1 MSYTALYRVW
11 RPQDFNAL
19 IGQEHISRTLINA
32 LNADKITHAY
42 LFAGPRGTGKT
53 TTAKILAKAL
63 NCLARTGANPCNHC
77 SVCQKI
83 NAGSSMDVFEIDAAS
98 NRGIDEI
105 RELRENVKFTPI
117 DGNYKVYIIDEVHML
132 TTEAFNAL
140 LKTLEEPPRHVVF
153 ILATTE
159 AHKIPATIHSR
170 CQRYDFRKISQAE
183 ICARLKVVA
192 VQTQLLISEE
202 AIKLIAVQA
211 DGGMRD
217 ALSILDQCTAN
228 TAAEVT
234 EQDVRQLLG
243 LVGYEWIFAL
253 TKALADRDANTALLT
268 MDKLLAAGKE
278 VRQILT
284 ELTQFLRGLMLYKAA
299 PQAEV
304 LELYGKEHRDWYV
317 EFSSKLT
324 HAELAGAIKECNEA
338 AVELRWAI
346 DARTIGE
353 MALLKICTR
362 TAISLEEM
370 AQKLS
375 ELEKLLKG
383 SGPAGALLR
392 AEDGR
397 ADCRQSG
404 PQPRKNLS
412 VASRTPVRAEA
423 AESRQAPQELPRDL
437 KSVWDAVLKEILTE
451 GKRSI
456 HACVAQGQLIEL
468 TAGTATVK
476 FAASF
481 PKERTEKEDF
491 RAVVEKILAQ
501 VTGHTVKFACILGA
515 DIPQKTQIA
524 APKSAE
530 QAQKN
535 ENTAEPSAVCQV
547 LKMFGG
553 KVIKEQ

>member
-1 MSYTALYRVW
+1 MAYTALYRAW
-11 RPQDFNAL
+11 RPQDFNDL

-32 LNADKITHAY
+32 LIADKITHAY

-63 NCLARTGANPCNHC
+63 NCQDRTDADPCNHC
-77 SVCQKI
+77 AVCKKI
-83 NAGSSMDVFEIDAAS
+83 NEGSSMDVFEIDAAS

-105 RELRENVKFTPI
+105 RELRESVKFTPV

-140 LKTLEEPPRHVVF
+140 LKTLEEPPKHVVF

-183 ICARLKVVA
+183 ISARLKVVA
-192 VQTQLLISEE
+192 AKMQLPISEE
-202 AIKLIAVQA
+202 AINLIAVQA

-228 TAAEVT
+228 ATAAVE
-234 EQDVRQLLG
+234 EQEVRQLLG

-268 MDKLLAAGKE
+268 IDKLLMAGKD

-299 PQAEV
+299 PQAED
-304 LELYGKEHRDWYV
+304 LELYGKEYRAWYI
-317 EFSSKLT
+317 ELSNKLT
-324 HAELAGAIKECNEA
+324 HAELVGAIKECNEA

-353 MALLKICTR
+353 MALLNICTR
-362 TAISLEEM
+362 TAISLEDM
-370 AQKLS
+370 AKKIA
-375 ELEKLLKG
+375 ELEKLIKV
-383 SGPAGALLR
+383 SGAAGNLLQ
-392 AEDGR
+392 AKE
-397 ADCRQSG
+397 RQEG
-404 PQPRKNLS
+404 PLQNMLQPRSAQDVSRIS
-412 VASRTPVRAEA
+412 VRTEA
-423 AESRQAPQELPRDL
+423 AESRQQAPKELPKDL
-437 KSVWDAVLKEILTE
+437 KSVWDSVLKEILAE

-468 TAGTATVK
+468 TDSRATVR

-491 RAVVEKILAQ
+491 RAVIEKILAQ
-501 VTGHTVKFACILGA
+501 VGYNVRLACILGV
-515 DIPQKTQIA
+515 DIQQKTQTVA
-524 APKSAE
+524 QKPVE
-530 QAQKN
+530 QAQKADKHPVVRQAL
-535 ENTAEPSAVCQV
+535 E
-547 LKMFGG
+547 MFGG